1 MYFFIMINFPYVF
14 IDFDGTIA
22 NTSEG
27 VFTCI
32 QESLLELHKPLVATE
47 ILKQFIGPPLTLSF
61 PTYGGLNAEE
71 TLKAIEI
78 FRSLYKKKGLFMNT
92 LYDGAIPLCHKLRKT
107 GRKVIIATSKPYEHA
122 KAILIQHSV
131 LDAFDYVSGSSLT
144 GTNESK
150 ADVIRHAIKVH
161 NISDMSQVVMIGDRK
176 YDIEGAKSFGMK
188 SIGVTWGFGD
198 KNELQKAGANWIA
211 DTPKQTFEYLNQS

>member
-1 MYFFIMINFPYVF
+1 MINFPYVF
-14 IDFDGTIA
+14 IDFDGTIS

-27 VFTCI
+27 IFTCV
-32 QESLLELHKPLVATE
+32 QETLLELNKPQLPIDV
-47 ILKQFIGPPLTLSF
+47 LKKIIGPPLALSF
-61 PTYGGLNAEE
+61 SKYAHLSEEE
-71 TLKAIEI
+71 TDKAIAI
-78 FRSLYKKKGLFMNT
+78 FRKKYSTTGLYMNT
-92 LYDGAIPLCHKLRKT
+92 LYDGVIPLCRKLRKT

-161 NISDMSQVVMIGDRK
+161 NISDMSQVVMVGDRK

-198 KNELQKAGANWIA
+198 KDELQKAGANWIA